1 VKIIRFVD
9 AHNQTHYGIPTDS
22 SLTRAEKLNSSPITG
37 GTRTGETLE
46 VKRLLAPIE
55 PSNILCIGLNYR
67 QHAIEVGAAFPE
79 RPVLFMKPTSSL
91 TNPGDDVVHPTQV
104 SELDYECELAVVI
117 GKTAKNVSEHDAL
130 EYVLGYTACNDLSAR
145 DWQIRLDK
153 QWIRGKSFD
162 GFCPLGPVLV
172 TTDEVPDP
180 QTLRIQTRVNGVTL
194 QDSNTADMIFN
205 VRQIVSYLSKD
216 MTLLPGTVIIT
227 GTPEGVGMGRKPQLW
242 LKPGDVCE
250 IDLEGVGVLTNT
262 IVAG

>member
-9 AHNQTHYGIPTDS
+9 SNFQTQYGIPSNPD
-22 SLTRAEKLNSSPITG
+22 LTQAEKLSASPLLG
-37 GTRTGETLE
+37 GQPTGETLE
-46 VKRLLAPIE
+46 VKQLLAPVE
-55 PSNILCIGLNYR
+55 PTNILCIGLNYR
-67 QHAIEVGAAFPE
+67 RHALEAGMDIPE

-91 TNPGDDVVHPTQV
+91 AHPSQDVIHPTQV

-117 GKTAKNVSEHDAL
+117 GKTAKNVSEAAAL
-130 EYVLGYTACNDLSAR
+130 EHVLGYTACNDLSAR

-172 TTDEVPDP
+172 TSDEIADP

-194 QDSNTADMIFN
+194 QDSNTADMVFS

-227 GTPEGVGMGRKPQLW
+227 GTPEGVGMGRTPQLW

-250 IDLEGVGVLTNT
+250 IELERVGVLKNT
-262 IVAG
+262 IIAG